1 MRFKSIWVLIIYADG
16 GFRCS
21 SALCLF
27 IFLVYN
33 EPPYGTSFSSFSKFY
48 TWCPLEI
55 GNSEGQILKICLT
68 YLFEVYTCWLHANCH
83 ICQISNFAIHTI
95 WDTLYITLRHAIAT
109 TILIPTHYV
118 SSHVARFN
126 ERKNHEFIV
135 VHTGEGGINTI
146 HILNRSNMW

>member
-1 MRFKSIWVLIIYADG
+1 MKQELVIVLNYLNKGG

-27 IFLVYN
+27 IFLFYN

-95 WDTLYITLRHAIAT
+95 WDTLYITLRYTVRVKSNGTLFIAAIAVNLLCVKT
-109 TILIPTHYV
+109 SL
-118 SSHVARFN
+118 
-126 ERKNHEFIV
+126 
-135 VHTGEGGINTI
+135 
-146 HILNRSNMW
+146 